1 MNRILTYE
9 PKYTC
14 RVCTKIVLYSSWQSF
29 YNSPSSEYIMYHN
42 IITPI
47 QVVEYVSMYIATP
60 VGTFLYYQS
69 HIVYCLQYNLNACAV
84 FIFPLGAN
92 SSSDSTWMYWSIR
105 RYVSYVSMCAEVSTG
120 MYRNVRWYVDYA
132 RKGAKVHGCAW
143 FVVWFSV
150 RKYNM

>member
-1 MNRILTYE
+1 
-9 PKYTC
+9 
-14 RVCTKIVLYSSWQSF
+14 
-29 YNSPSSEYIMYHN
+29 MYR
-42 IITPI
+42 
-47 QVVEYVSMYIATP
+47 S
-60 VGTFLYYQS
+60 L
-69 HIVYCLQYNLNACAV
+69 
-84 FIFPLGAN
+84 
-92 SSSDSTWMYWSIR
+92 R